1 LFLIFV
7 LRRFL
12 YSHHQFSS
20 TWLVRLY
27 GWHLPAASLKTSP
40 TQIDFDC
47 LWISF
52 LEWSIQIRERESTP
66 FIMLYFYFFFHS
78 VWWEL
83 PHLPI
88 VSFICISLYTE
99 NTLCI
104 LISSVIH
111 QAKCIVD
118 FVALVGHQKHLLN
131 TLVV

>member
-1 LFLIFV
+1 LYFYHADFIVRSINFLLLDRYHCMVGICQQQASKLLQHRLTSIVFGSV
-7 LRRFL
+7 FL
-12 YSHHQFSS
+12 NE
-20 TWLVRLY
+20 
-27 GWHLPAASLKTSP
+27 ASK
-40 TQIDFDC
+40 
-47 LWISF
+47 
-52 LEWSIQIRERESTP
+52 LERERESTP